1 MLTYTLIALSA
12 FAITTIVL
20 VALDIRNRVSIIEW
34 VKPEPKDELQEQ
46 AKDDSK
52 DGSKKV

>member
-52 DGSKKV
+52 DDSKKV